1 MAAVAAMYPMI
12 KPAMDRIRQ
21 EKVSLKGTPLAT
33 TMTFEGVKSKA
44 QIEEQSKSSSGGGLS
59 GMLARKM
66 AKKDDKPRA
75 TIFTIESPKR
85 SKSRRPSGATDVDI
99 PAGFKL
105 KD

>member
-1 MAAVAAMYPMI
+1 MYPLI
-12 KPAMDRIRQ
+12 KPAMDRINQ

-44 QIEEQSKSSSGGGLS
+44 QIEEQSKSSGGSGLS
-59 GMLARKM
+59 GMLAKKL

-75 TIFTIESPKR
+75 TIFTINTEVLEIATTLS
-85 SKSRRPSGATDVDI
+85 ATDLDI